1 MLSAYNKLIAKGL
14 GHDDAVE
21 TLRTRYEGETALG
34 ELKTLGFTKERAIEY
49 LRERAKATIEDQAEK
64 IRIRNAR
71 GPASITKRVL
81 TRRAKAGGYNGTQ
94 PRDTANGRFS

>member
-1 MLSAYNKLIAKGL
+1 MRRYLIDTSVLAAYLFNRQTITDLLTPWITDRQAATTIL
-14 GHDDAVE
+14 V
-21 TLRTRYEGETALG
+21 YGEI
-34 ELKTLGFTKERAIEY
+34 IEY